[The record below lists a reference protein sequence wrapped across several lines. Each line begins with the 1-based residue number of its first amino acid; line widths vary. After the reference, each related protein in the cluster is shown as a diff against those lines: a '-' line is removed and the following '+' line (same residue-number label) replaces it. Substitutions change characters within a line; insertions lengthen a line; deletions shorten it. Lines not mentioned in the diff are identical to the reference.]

1 MINLRDCPNTA
12 GSQGRVSTGTKMG
25 HIYTVTVLFYLGI
38 EPVIKSPPLKLAVCS
53 FALFCV
59 KSRAAFIVFT
69 VVSCLM
75 GFISL
80 IADFLGIVIGVS
92 LGIVI
97 LAVILIGVIIVE
109 KYLNAPLVFPKAIQV
124 TYQRNSENWLLFCL
138 AHSLFYT
145 LHCSIPPSGYRPR
158 GTP

>member
-1 MINLRDCPNTA
+1 MINLCDCPNTA

-25 HIYTVTVLFYLGI
+25 HIYTVTDLFYLGI
-38 EPVIKSPPLKLAVCS
+38 ELVIKSPPLKLVVCS

-59 KSRAAFIVFT
+59 RSRAAFIVFT

-80 IADFLGIVIGVS
+80 IADLLGIVIGVS

-97 LAVILIGVIIVE
+97 LAVILIAVIMVE
-109 KYLNAPLVFPKAIQV
+109 KYLNASLVFPRATQV
-124 TYQRNSENWLLFCL
+124 TYQRNSENCLLFCL

-145 LHCSIPPSGYRPR
+145 LHCSIPPSGYWPR